1 MVSTETSSLWSATI
15 GSVGIGLALTG
26 IHLAHRELKSLALE
40 PEKAEFKRVQ
50 DRAFSVRT
58 GLEEELF
65 RAQDFADLL
74 SSRAPLPQS
83 RTSRLTQVYLDIDE
97 WVWRPP
103 TADAFTLT
111 PPLGVTELSSKPRSI
126 YTPPFCGGAPTLLK
140 KGTTPV

>member
-1 MVSTETSSLWSATI
+1 MVSTETSGLWSATI

-74 SSRAPLPQS
+74 SSTPLSQS

-97 WVWRPP
+97 WVCPPRPP
-103 TADAFTLT
+103 MLSRL
-111 PPLGVTELSSKPRSI
+111 PLH
-126 YTPPFCGGAPTLLK
+126 
-140 KGTTPV
+140 